1 MFSFLKKKSL
11 SSIAIHCLQIYAYH
25 VDSIFKFVFFKNV
38 NLSPQALLH
47 NLSEVQGRIFLNY
60 NSAPGELG
68 MKELVLSKKVSMWN
82 VL

>member
-1 MFSFLKKKSL
+1 M
-11 SSIAIHCLQIYAYH
+11 
-25 VDSIFKFVFFKNV
+25 FFKNV